1 MSRPFNNPHVC
12 FICRRRAGPNGVG
25 SPGRQGWLC
34 NACGIPRAKEVMKMS
49 TEAFDEFELRAIDA
63 AGDEA
68 GGYLDDIG
76 KTDLA
81 NLTPDEW
88 RHFLR
93 TFLRAFETGIR
104 REVERGNPPF

>member
-1 MSRPFNNPHVC
+1 MSD
-12 FICRRRAGPNGVG
+12 
-25 SPGRQGWLC
+25 
-34 NACGIPRAKEVMKMS
+34 
-49 TEAFDEFELRAIDA
+49 EAFDEFEISAIEA

-68 GGYLDDIG
+68 GAYLDDLG

-93 TFLRAFETGIR
+93 TFLRAFETNVR
-104 REVERGNPPF
+104 RRVESGTTPF